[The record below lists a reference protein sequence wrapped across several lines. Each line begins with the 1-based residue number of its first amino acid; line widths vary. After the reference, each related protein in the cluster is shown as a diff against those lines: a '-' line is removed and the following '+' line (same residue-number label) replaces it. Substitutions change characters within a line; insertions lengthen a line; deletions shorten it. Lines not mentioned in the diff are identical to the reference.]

1 MFKNIKGCPTNKV
14 KEQKIK
20 NKKIKKKYLK
30 NKNGWFKN
38 NVLGI

>member
-30 NKNGWFKN
+30 NKNG
-38 NVLGI
+38 